1 MPDDRDTVRF
11 WLNAAGRYPV
21 LKPDQVLMLAKR
33 IQSSPPESIAY
44 KRAVQKL
51 VRHNLKLIPGVA
63 KRAMGGKY
71 GKNFGGTYTEDVFQ
85 CGAIGLMRAAQKFD
99 PTRGY
104 AFSTYASGW
113 IYQAIRRDLY
123 NNISSIRI
131 PESTI
136 REYYSIFIRSKN
148 PVNDLDLD
156 AKKRSRYQDAA
167 AAIGLRSLEAY
178 RFHMGRE
185 QAEETFIGQVETP
198 SDPYSEGTES
208 IDNILELSSCCA
220 LTKQMV
226 LEYYEENLTLKE
238 IGLKHA
244 MSREQ
249 VTRKIQKCL
258 KDLRRHLSV
267 V

>member
-1 MPDDRDTVRF
+1 MSADHDTVKF
-11 WLNAAGRYPV
+11 WLDAAGRYPL
-21 LKPDQVLMLAKR
+21 LKPNEVLLLAR
-33 IQSSPPESIAY
+33 QIQSSSPESTVY

-51 VRHNLKLIPGVA
+51 VQHNLRLIPGVA
-63 KRAMGGKY
+63 RRAMRNKY

-104 AFSTYASGW
+104 AFSTYALGW
-113 IYQAIRRDLY
+113 IYQAMRRDLY

-131 PESTI
+131 PENTI
-136 REYYSIFIRSKN
+136 REYYSIFVNSKN
-148 PVNDLDLD
+148 PINPLDLN
-156 AKKRSRYQDAA
+156 AKKKERYQDAA
-167 AAIGLRSLEAY
+167 AAMELRSLDTY
-178 RFHMGRE
+178 RFYKGE
-185 QAEETFIGQVETP
+185 QAEEIFVGQIGTP
-198 SDPYSEGTES
+198 FELCSEAVES
-208 IDNILELSSCCA
+208 IDEILERSSCCA

-226 LEYYEENLTLKE
+226 LEYYEKNLTLKE
-238 IGLKHA
+238 IGFKHA

-249 VTRKIQKCL
+249 VSRKIQNCL